1 MKKLCIIIVL
11 SLLAGCRDDLPEPET
26 NQKPSAIETVS
37 SVAKKK
43 AEMTVRHVV
52 QGNQVYVECI
62 VPDVTFSNN
71 NSTQKGKIVVSL
83 DGKRFNEYN
92 TAAFI
97 MKGVPKG
104 VHHLKV
110 EIVKPNN
117 KPLGIS
123 KQFYVTIS

>member
-1 MKKLCIIIVL
+1 MKKLCIIVVL
-11 SLLAGCRDDLPEPET
+11 FLLAGCRDDLPEPET
-26 NQKPSAIETVS
+26 IQETPAIETAS

-43 AEMTVRHVV
+43 TDMTVRHVV

-62 VPDVTFSNN
+62 VPDITFTNN
-71 NSTQKGKIVVSL
+71 NSAKKGKIVVSL
-83 DGKRFNEYN
+83 DGKRFSEYN

-97 MKGVPKG
+97 MKGIPKG

-110 EIVKPNN
+110 EIVKLNN
-117 KPLGIS
+117 EPLGMS